1 MVLEKVLKTG
11 GMIAIIIILAIL
23 AHNLFSE
30 TVSKSPTP
38 EINLTKVNLSECI
51 YKKPIYIYNYTIRE
65 FSSKKEARKYANR
78 CKEKG
83 GLVGVCGIS
92 FLSDN
97 LSVVCVKKN
106 IAYFIYY
113 CKEGVF
119 AAFNDTIK
127 PLNTGIAADLRFID
141 DEVELYLEE
150 TQYEPHSCTSIWSAL
165 WEFNRLVLEPVN
177 LTEKLLFFP

>member
-38 EINLTKVNLSECI
+38 EINLTEVNLSECI

-97 LSVVCVKKN
+97 LSVVCVKRN

-113 CKEGVF
+113 CKEGIF

-127 PLNTGIAADLRFID
+127 PLNTDTMKFID

-150 TQYEPHSCTSIWSAL
+150 TQYEPHSCTSIWRAL

-177 LTEKLLFFP
+177 LTEKLLLFP